1 MRRKEEI
8 VRIGYIDARA
18 GSVIYD
24 VLGSGLAS
32 MKSMSE
38 DAVAL
43 ARRPCLGDALMRAL
57 TFVVETLS
65 RFPVRWAGRSSCF
78 VL

>member
-1 MRRKEEI
+1 
-8 VRIGYIDARA
+8 
-18 GSVIYD
+18 

-38 DAVAL
+38 DVVAL

-65 RFPVRWAGRSSCF
+65 RFPVRWPGKCCCF